1 MADAV
6 TEAQTLYRESVDAL
20 RHLREQIAEDI
31 AFSDPSDPQQWDFED
46 KRRRETDP
54 GGARPCLTFDQT
66 GQYVANVAG
75 QIEQRPP
82 AMHALPVDGGAD
94 RKVAEQL
101 DGYFRHIEHGSR
113 AQQHYVRALT
123 SAARCGVGYLIV
135 RPEYIDRAL
144 GYQEPRI
151 SSEGDPLRVVFDP
164 WSVELDGCDANFGF
178 VLTPFSQREFKRRWP
193 KADAVS
199 FGSDDQR
206 RSRDDRDSV
215 IVAEGWQMVEQSTN
229 CIVFI
234 DQTGDEVALPEDQ
247 YWQASQRGQVMRQL
261 RTYTD
266 KTRSVKW
273 SRMTGAEALE
283 DSDYPADGIGIVPIY
298 GYVGW
303 ADGRM
308 TYCGIPRRARA
319 PQQAYNFHMSEARAF
334 MATSAKS
341 PWIAPARAIRGYEKL
356 WDRASAEQRA
366 YLPYRD
372 LDEDGPIQAPQR
384 MSPSINLQN
393 HIQGAEQALR
403 DIQAS
408 IGMYQANLG
417 APSNESS
424 GVAIDSRKQQGEA
437 STAHFPAHQSASV
450 ARVGK
455 LCLEMIP
462 RLMDTKRQ
470 MRILGIDG
478 TPGAV
483 TVDPSQQEAIQ
494 ETPQGLTINPNIG
507 RYDVRVVV
515 GAAFATQRS
524 QAQQAFT
531 EMMRANPAMAP
542 AIAPLWAQTLDVP
555 HADKLAQ
562 VLTAIA
568 PDPVRQILQP
578 ESDKQPNTAQMAAKI
593 DQLQQALNEAI
604 QHAHAAQQDADEAE
618 ARANDKDEEAEA
630 RLAELSINRYKAK
643 TDRIKV
649 LLALAPQPEA
659 QALAGQMVAETMDD
673 PDLIDEPIEGPG
685 PDGSMAHES
694 AEGEQP
700 ETYEMQPFPAAMNEG
715 MQQ

>member
-6 TEAQTLYRESVDAL
+6 TEAQTLYRESVDAT

-31 AFSDPSDPQQWDFED
+31 AFSDPSDPQQWDFEER
-46 KRRRETDP
+46 RRRETDP

-66 GQYVANVAG
+66 GQYVSNVAG

-82 AMHALPVDGGAD
+82 AMHALPVDGGSD

-101 DGYFRHIEHGSR
+101 DGFFRHIEHTSR
-113 AQQHYVRALT
+113 AQQHYARALT

-135 RPEYIDRAL
+135 RPEYVDRAL

-164 WSVELDGCDANFGF
+164 WSVELDGSDSTFGF
-178 VLTPFSQREFKRRWP
+178 VCSPLSMREFRRRWP

-199 FGSDDQR
+199 FGSDDQK
-206 RSRDDRDSV
+206 RSRDERESV
-215 IVAEGWQMVEQSTN
+215 LVAEAWQMVERSTN
-229 CIVFI
+229 CIVFM
-234 DQTGDEVALPEDQ
+234 DQRGDEVALPEDQ
-247 YWQASQRGQVMRQL
+247 YWQAYERGQVYRQL
-261 RTYTD
+261 RTYTE
-266 KTRSVKW
+266 KSRQVRW
-273 SRMTGAEALE
+273 SRMSGAEELDAAT
-283 DSDYPADGIGIVPIY
+283 DYPADSIGIAPVY

-334 MATSAKS
+334 MATSAKA
-341 PWIAPARAIRGYEKL
+341 PWIAPARAIRGFEKL

-372 LDEDGPIQAPQR
+372 LDEEGPIQAPQR
-384 MSPSINLQN
+384 MSPSVNLQN

-403 DIQAS
+403 DIQSA

-417 APSNESS
+417 APSNETS

-437 STAHFPAHQSASV
+437 STAHFPSHLAASI

-455 LCLEMIP
+455 LCLDMLP
-462 RLMDTKRQ
+462 RLVDTRRQ

-478 TPGAV
+478 TPGSV
-483 TVDPSQQEAIQ
+483 TVDPQQAEAMR
-494 ETPQGLTINPNIG
+494 ETPQGLTINPNVG

-531 EMMRANPAMAP
+531 EMMRANPALAP

-562 VLTAIA
+562 VLTAMA
-568 PDPVRQILQP
+568 PDSVRQVLQP
-578 ESDKQPNTAQMAAKI
+578 ESDKQPNTAQMAARI

-604 QHAHAAQQDADEAE
+604 QHAQAAQQEADEAE

-630 RLAELSINRYKAK
+630 RLAELAINRYKAK

-649 LLALAPQPEA
+649 LLALAPQPDA
-659 QALAGQMVAETMDD
+659 QALAGQMVAETLDD
-673 PDLIDEPIEGPG
+673 PDLMDDAEGPG
-685 PDGSMAHES
+685 PDGSMAHELT
-694 AEGEQP
+694 EDEQP
-700 ETYEMQPFPAAMNEG
+700 QTYEMQPFPAAMDEEY
-715 MQQ
+715 QQ